1 MSYYI
6 LYYYCCYV
14 CKLFGFADVQVSVR
28 IFFKGKPRNS
38 FLKIFKYQDDIY
50 ALLSKKVFNW

>member
-6 LYYYCCYV
+6 LYHYCFYV
-14 CKLFGFADVQVSVR
+14 CKLFGFADVQVTVG
-28 IFFKGKPRNS
+28 IFFKEKPRNS

-50 ALLSKKVFNW
+50 ALLSKKVLN